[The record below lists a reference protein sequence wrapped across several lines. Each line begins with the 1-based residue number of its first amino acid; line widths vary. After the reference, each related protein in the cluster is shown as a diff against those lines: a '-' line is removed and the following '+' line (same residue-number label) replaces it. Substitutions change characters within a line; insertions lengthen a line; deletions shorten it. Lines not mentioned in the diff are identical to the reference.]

1 MKHAKTILIGMAALA
16 ALTLGVIHTSSISKT
31 HAFGRLVS
39 SRSDQRNVGWTEVRA
54 NTMTPP
60 YRSYEKTVAAGA
72 IITSDVLDVT
82 GCDDVEVFA
91 DNSAGGS
98 TRTLTVSF
106 YASDGTTVLWQP
118 PAASLTTGLRWA
130 FNISRYSSA
139 ASASASSTIV
149 PHMPSPKIGA
159 VLSSAGAAAGTVAIY
174 CR

>member
-1 MKHAKTILIGMAALA
+1 MKHMKKIILGMAAFA
-16 ALTLGVIHTSSISKT
+16 ALTLSVSVSHEFVKKS
-31 HAFGRLVS
+31 AFGRMITSRIDKS
-39 SRSDQRNVGWTEVRA
+39 SVGWTEVRA

-91 DNSAGGS
+91 DNSLGGS

-106 YASDGTTVLWQP
+106 YATDGTTVLWQP

-130 FNISRYSSA
+130 FAISRYSSA

-149 PHMPSPKIGA
+149 PHMPSPKVGA

>member
-1 MKHAKTILIGMAALA
+1 MKKLLTPIALLGLALA
-16 ALTLGVIHTSSISKT
+16 TFFLIPNPPGPAH
-31 HAFGRLVS
+31 
-39 SRSDQRNVGWTEVRA
+39 A

-60 YRSYEKTVAAGA
+60 FRQYEKTVAAGA
-72 IITSDVLDVT
+72 VINSDIIDVT

-91 DNSAGGS
+91 DNSLGGS

-106 YASDGTTVLWQP
+106 YMSDGVTVLWQP

-130 FNISRYSSA
+130 INIGRFSSA
-139 ASASASSTIV
+139 QSASASSTVV

-159 VLSSAGAAAGTVAIY
+159 VLSAAGAAAGSVAIY

>member
-1 MKHAKTILIGMAALA
+1 MLKKILPSIAVLALA
-16 ALTLGVIHTSSISKT
+16 SA
-31 HAFGRLVS
+31 AFVLIP
-39 SRSDQRNVGWTEVRA
+39 TPPKAAHA

-60 YRSYEKTVAAGA
+60 YKQIESTVAAGA
-72 IITSDVLDVT
+72 IITVPPVDVT

-106 YASDGTTVLWQP
+106 YASDGTTVLWTA

-130 FNISRYSSA
+130 MNISRYASA
-139 ASASASSTIV
+139 QSASASSTIV

-159 VLSSAGAAAGTVAIY
+159 VLSAAGAAAGTVAIY

>member
-1 MKHAKTILIGMAALA
+1 MKKF
-16 ALTLGVIHTSSISKT
+16 LGVAVLGLALVGVGLALNVPPIHKA
-31 HAFGRLVS
+31 H
-39 SRSDQRNVGWTEVRA
+39 A

-60 YRSYEKTVAAGA
+60 WRQYEALNVAAGA
-72 IITSDVLDVT
+72 IITSPVLDVT
-82 GCDDVEVFA
+82 GCDDVEIFA

-106 YASDGTTVLWQP
+106 YASDGTTVLWTP

-130 FNISRYSSA
+130 FNIGRYSSA
-139 ASASASSTIV
+139 QTATTSSTVV

-159 VLSSAGAAAGTVAIY
+159 VLSAAGAAAGSLAIY